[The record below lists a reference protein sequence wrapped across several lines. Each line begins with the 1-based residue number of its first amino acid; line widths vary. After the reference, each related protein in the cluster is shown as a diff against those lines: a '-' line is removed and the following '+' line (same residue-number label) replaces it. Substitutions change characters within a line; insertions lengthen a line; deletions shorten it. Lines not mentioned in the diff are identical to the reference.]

1 MNNMK
6 SHKTPIQIRFAD
18 IDMLKHV
25 NNACFPTY
33 MEIARINFFSDA
45 IAGKHDWSKI
55 GLILAR
61 YEIDFIKPI
70 LLTDK
75 LFVEITVSQLG
86 KKSIVLDYNF
96 ISEEENEST
105 LKAKGKTVMVCFDYQ
120 NENSIEIPPVWL
132 EKLLLWKN

>member
-1 MNNMK
+1 MK

-33 MEIARINFFSDA
+33 MEIARINFFKEE
-45 IAGKHDWSKI
+45 IAGAQDWSKI

-70 LLTDK
+70 LLSDK
-75 LFVEITVSQLG
+75 LFVEITVSHLG
-86 KKSIVLDYNF
+86 QKSFILDYNF
-96 ISEEENEST
+96 ISIEENENT

-120 NENSIEIPPVWL
+120 TENSIEIPPAWL